1 MAVSLYKDSENSPG
15 ERIFLKNDPETG
27 EPSYAFVRK
36 LGPEKLKQ
44 LQRPFE
50 RPVKR
55 KGKPRTWSLPSK
67 NTEAYGETCLD
78 WAFLDM
84 ENYVIRVDDV
94 GAAEFFGME
103 LGMAVS
109 VGDEIT
115 LDKRL
120 TKKIKTFITDRDTV
134 VAVKVAGA
142 AGLSADDAEEDDTD
156 DREREEFLEGNSQ
169 TGSTSDSDTPKRTA
183 TSAMSQTRVGPVQNV
198 ESLNKN

>member
-1 MAVSLYKDSENSPG
+1 MAVSLYKDSEKSPG
-15 ERIFLKNDPETG
+15 EKIFLKYDPETN
-27 EPSYAFVRK
+27 EPSYAFVRR

-50 RPVKR
+50 RPSKR
-55 KGKPRTWSLPSK
+55 KGKPRTWSLPKK
-67 NTEAYGETCLD
+67 NTEAFGEACLD

-94 GAAEFFGME
+94 GAVEFFGME
-103 LGMAVS
+103 LGMAVAL
-109 VGDEIT
+109 GDEIT

-120 TKKIKTFITDRDTV
+120 TKGIKTFITDRDTE
-134 VAVKVAGA
+134 VATKIARA
-142 AGLSADDAEEDDTD
+142 AGLAIGDDEDDDTD